1 MQTLLLRIGARG
13 SKLALAQAAEVRSR
27 LAVARGLDP
36 ASITITA
43 ITTTGD
49 RIRDRPLS
57 EIGGK
62 GLFTR
67 EIEDALLAGAIDIA
81 VHSMKD
87 LPAVLPEGL
96 VIGAVPP
103 REDPRDALVSP
114 VAASISSLPAKAK
127 VGSSSVRRAAQLR
140 RARPD
145 LEIVELRGNVD
156 TRLGKLKAGQVQ
168 ATLLACAGL
177 RRLGLANEIT
187 AAIAVEDMLPALG
200 QGALGI
206 EVRRSDDR
214 VRELVAAIDDPE
226 SAQAAACERAFL
238 AKLDG
243 SCRTP
248 IAGYARISDG
258 VLRFAGEVL
267 TPDGGATFEC
277 KREGAP
283 ADAKN
288 LGGDA
293 GEEIRRKER
302 AAGRFR

>member
-1 MQTLLLRIGARG
+1 
-13 SKLALAQAAEVRSR
+13 
-27 LAVARGLDP
+27 
-36 ASITITA
+36 
-43 ITTTGD
+43 
-49 RIRDRPLS
+49 
-57 EIGGK
+57 
-62 GLFTR
+62 
-67 EIEDALLAGAIDIA
+67 
-81 VHSMKD
+81 MKD

-140 RARPD
+140 RGRPD

-214 VRELVAAIDDPE
+214 VRELVAAIDDHE

-248 IAGYARISDG
+248 IAGYARIGGG

-267 TPDGGATFEC
+267 TPDGSATFEC
-277 KREGAP
+277 EREGAP
-283 ADAKN
+283 ADAEN

-302 AAGRFR
+302 AAGRLR